1 MTKTGFNQASKDNI
15 YPSWNGH
22 EEVRDCSTVFEC
34 GRAFSIIL
42 CHQYPIIVIKI
53 ASKNLSWHW
62 SDKNVCV

>member
-53 ASKNLSWHW
+53 ASKI
-62 SDKNVCV
+62 